1 MRQAAPAVLR
11 GGASGGV
18 APEGERPS
26 NLLYAAYEKPPA
38 SIGFASALQHIAVM
52 AGGCLPFPVL
62 IGQAAGLPPAAM
74 LNFLSFSFLA
84 LGIGTLLQCRAGR
97 YFGCG
102 YLVTFVF
109 TAAYLAPSL
118 QAVRL
123 GGLPLL
129 CGMTLFG
136 GMVELLLAQIVPRL
150 RPFFPAEIAGL
161 CITEIGI
168 ILGALGMRLILG
180 IGAASGAAEIPMDTA
195 WGAMTL
201 ALMIGLQVWGK
212 GILRMLSVILG
223 MIVGV
228 LAGFALGL
236 YDLRPI
242 AELAGTE
249 LVRLP
254 AWPGLHLSFRGA
266 LIVPFIISAAACSM
280 RAMGDITMSQKI
292 NNRAWIRP
300 DMANIR
306 KGVIADGFG
315 TMISAL
321 LGSVGGNTY
330 SSSVAMA
337 NASGVASR
345 FVGFWAGGL
354 LIVLAAFPAIV
365 GFFVFLP
372 KPVMG
377 AALVF
382 TACFVLLNGIQIIT
396 SRLLDPRRILVIGLS
411 LVLGLSRDI
420 FPGYYATLPN
430 LVQPFVVSDLVMAL
444 LAAMILNAV
453 FRIGVRKR
461 QTLSLTPGADAHQI
475 IRAFFDENGG
485 KWGARRD
492 VIDHAAFGCNQAVE
506 IIIEYCDVQGP
517 ITIEARF
524 DEFSLD
530 VSLAY
535 KGSMLELAEERPS
548 IENIIEDEASVLRLG
563 GYLLRRIADRVRTA
577 RRGDRAVVE
586 FHFQH

>member
-1 MRQAAPAVLR
+1 MRQATPAVLR
-11 GGASGGV
+11 GSASGGA
-18 APEGERPS
+18 APERERPS

-38 SIGFASALQHIAVM
+38 SIGFVNALQHIAVVT
-52 AGGCLPFPVL
+52 GGCLPFPVL
-62 IGQAAGLPPAAM
+62 IGQAAGLPPDAM
-74 LNFLSFSFLA
+74 LNFLSLSFIA
-84 LGIGTLLQCRAGR
+84 LGIGALLQCRAGR

-129 CGMTLFG
+129 CGMTVFG

-150 RPFFPAEIAGL
+150 QPFFPAEIAGL
-161 CITEIGI
+161 CVAEIGI
-168 ILGALGMRLILG
+168 ILGSLGMRLILG
-180 IGAASGAAEIPMDTA
+180 IGAASSAKIPVEAA
-195 WGAMTL
+195 WGAVTL
-201 ALMIGLQVWGK
+201 ALMIGLQVWAK

-228 LAGFALGL
+228 LVGLALGL
-236 YDLRPI
+236 YDPHPI
-242 AELAGTE
+242 AALAGTQ

-254 AWPGLHLSFRGA
+254 AWPGLRLSFRGA
-266 LIVPFIISAAACSM
+266 SIVPFVISAAACAM
-280 RAMGDITMSQKI
+280 RAVGDITMSQKI
-292 NNRAWIRP
+292 NDRAWIRP

-306 KGVIADGFG
+306 RGVTADGFG
-315 TMISAL
+315 TLVSAL
-321 LGSVGGNTY
+321 LGSIGGNTY
-330 SSSVAMA
+330 SSSVAVA

-345 FVGFWAGGL
+345 FVGFWTGGL
-354 LIVLAAFPAIV
+354 LIVLAAFPAVV
-365 GFFVFLP
+365 GFFAFLP
-372 KPVMG
+372 APVMG

-396 SRLLDPRRILVIGLS
+396 GRLLDSRRILVIGLS
-411 LVLGLSRDI
+411 LVLSLSRDI
-420 FPGYYATLPN
+420 FPGYYASLPGY
-430 LVQPFVVSDLVMAL
+430 VQPFVASDLVVAL
-444 LAAMILNAV
+444 LTAMILNAV

-461 QTLSLTPGADAHQI
+461 QTLSLTPGADAYRV

-492 VIDHAAFGCNQAVE
+492 VVEHAAFGCSQAVE
-506 IIIEYCDVQGP
+506 IIVDYCKIRGP
-517 ITIEARF
+517 IAIEAHF

-535 KGSMLELAEERPS
+535 AGSVLELPAERPS
-548 IENIIEDEASVLRLG
+548 IEDIVENDESVLRLG

-577 RRGDRAVVE
+577 HRGDRAIVE